1 MKTPGTLSGFAL
13 TSDSH
18 PRYNMSDAPTTEDVY
33 TRHSPIYMFTIRS
46 DIDECMVQDSIHLCV
61 ATIACLQLCFTILII
76 PKGVNQYRTTIHY
89 VRQIRLPLVQIRT
102 KPSNMIP
109 ERSLIQNPD
118 INTTTLPL
126 HVVQYIRI
134 NIIIIKQYKK

>member
-1 MKTPGTLSGFAL
+1 LHSRLTVIPDTTCPTHQPQSMCTLDIVL
-13 TSDSH
+13 
-18 PRYNMSDAPTTEDVY
+18 Y
-33 TRHSPIYMFTIRS
+33 TCLRS
-46 DIDECMVQDSIHLCV
+46 DIDECMVHVSIHLCV

-89 VRQIRLPLVQIRT
+89 VRQIRLPLVQILT

-118 INTTTLPL
+118 INTTTPTRSPI
-126 HVVQYIRI
+126 HKNKYNYNKTI
-134 NIIIIKQYKK
+134 